1 MYFLGMPEHK
11 IEPPYYPIV
20 YVRGYAMTAD
30 EREDTFYDSYYGF
43 AANSVEK
50 REAPPPVYF
59 QADVFEGQLIRFMKL
74 GDYRYADAAN
84 AGIEEFGDNPSR
96 SIWVC
101 RFYDTD
107 FFSGQA
113 REIKDHGEELRALIM
128 EGIPD
133 KLRSFVDLGA
143 NDADYKVILIAHS
156 MGGLVCRA
164 LIQNLMPS
172 KKQDPKRW
180 IHRFVTMGTPHG
192 GIELGRIPDV
202 AERLAAENL
211 NPVNSGLFYPKQMRS
226 YLKLDET
233 DNEGEFT
240 YDVHSLGLQPTKR
253 EKAGFPVGRCLC
265 IIGSNYREYT
275 AVKWVTGDHSDGL
288 VKQSRAYC
296 VGGPV
301 PEAGPG
307 NENPEYP
314 PSRVAFFANI
324 HRAHSG
330 RVGIVNSYESFE
342 NIHRFLFGN
351 IKAQVYLND
360 VEINTPQEE
369 GFHYF
374 YDFEFFFSVR
384 RTGVYL
390 HRRQQDPCENA
401 WRFLRSSIPKSILL
415 HTGFMNSRLND
426 RVNNLLSANS
436 HFSLSFGVI
445 ERRNRQHILWDKEYP
460 ARQIYNET
468 LEMRVGGV
476 ESGDATKLG
485 YRWLSDGGNFQK
497 ANEDPPDS
505 GAFELKLRKAGAVSG
520 TIRIVVAP
528 WPDTSLTFD

>member
-1 MYFLGMPEHK
+1 MTKHK

-74 GDYRYADAAN
+74 GDYRYADASN

-96 SIWVC
+96 SMWVC
-101 RFYDTD
+101 RFYDID
-107 FFSGQA
+107 FFSGKT
-113 REIKDHGEELRALIM
+113 RDIKDHARELETLIRQT
-128 EGIPD
+128 IPEQ
-133 KLRSFVDLGA
+133 LRPHVELGKD
-143 NDADYKVILIAHS
+143 DADYKVILIAHS

-164 LIQNLMPS
+164 LIQNLLPAGGE
-172 KKQDPKRW
+172 DPKRW

-192 GIELGRIPDV
+192 GIELGRIPDI

-211 NPVNSGLFYPKQMRS
+211 NPFNSGIFFPRQMRD
-226 YLKLDET
+226 YLKLDEK
-233 DNEGEFT
+233 
-240 YDVHSLGLQPTKR
+240 YDVQSLGPQPTKR
-253 EKAGFPVGRCLC
+253 EDKGFPIKRCLC
-265 IIGSNYREYT
+265 LIGSNYREYS

-296 VGGPV
+296 VGGPA
-301 PEAGPG
+301 PEKPAGAEKP
-307 NENPEYP
+307 PEYLEEQ
-314 PSRVAFFANI
+314 VAFYANV

-351 IKAQVYLND
+351 IRARVYLNE
-360 VEINTPQEE
+360 VKINTPVED

-401 WRFLRSSIPKSILL
+401 WRFHRAAIPGSLLL

-426 RVNNLLSANS
+426 RIKGRLAANS
-436 HFSLSFGVI
+436 HCSLSFGVI
-445 ERRNRQHILWDKEYP
+445 ERRSKQRLLWDKEYP

-468 LEMRVGGV
+468 LELRIGGV
-476 ESGDATKLG
+476 VDEKDKTKLG
-485 YRWLSDGGNFQK
+485 YRWLSDGGDFKNAVEQEPR
-497 ANEDPPDS
+497 NS
-505 GAFELKLRKAGAVSG
+505 GVFEIDLREAGAVSG
-520 TIRIVVAP
+520 KVQIVATP
-528 WPDTSLTFD
+528 WPDPALTLD